1 MNRLPDN
8 CVRGRIRRYIER
20 HADKLG
26 GDVLEIG
33 SRMTNPSTWWIVNRD
48 LAMGQWTGMDMQPGH
63 GVDVVADMH
72 NLPPEWAGRFS
83 GVLCSEVLEHV
94 ARPWVALPKLR
105 AVIRPGGWA
114 IFTTLF
120 AFPEHGFP
128 DDYYRYSQ
136 SGLRLL
142 LEDAH
147 QQSGLRAC
155 YAKVFHD
162 NTASRPALEKLGF
175 DALDIC
181 PAPPNADEM
190 FYRWGGAQSR
200 ENSVE
205 ELRTLFERMGAETRV
220 AMPLSLSDARR
231 RS

>member
-48 LAMGQWTGMDMQPGH
+48 LAQGEWLGIDMQPGH

-72 NLPPEWAGRFS
+72 NLPQEWAGRFS

-105 AVIRPGGWA
+105 AVMQPGGWA

-136 SGLRLL
+136 SGLKLL
-142 LEDAH
+142 LEDAGFSNV
-147 QQSGLRAC
+147 QTE
-155 YAKVFHD
+155 YAGAVELKLNDHGEAGHCTRQLPMHVF
-162 NTASRPALEKLGF
+162 G
-175 DALDIC
+175 I
-181 PAPPNADEM
+181 
-190 FYRWGGAQSR
+190 AQC
-200 ENSVE
+200 
-205 ELRTLFERMGAETRV
+205 
-220 AMPLSLSDARR
+220 
-231 RS
+231 